1 MDSTNWANDMS
12 DILAGKTEINNELK
26 RVIVN
31 AESLLLKVPI
41 DNFDAMELAI
51 SMLKAALILFN
62 ECLDE

>member
-1 MDSTNWANDMS
+1 MS
-12 DILAGKTEINNELK
+12 DLLAGKTEINNDLK

-31 AESLLLKVPI
+31 SEGLLLKVPI

-62 ECLDE
+62 ECLIDNGN

>member
-1 MDSTNWANDMS
+1 MS
-12 DILAGKTEINNELK
+12 DLLAGKTEINNDLK

-31 AESLLLKVPI
+31 SEGLLLKVPI